1 MIVGEIGRVKISTI
15 KSVHRWLAFILGIF
29 IVFQVTSGSIAA
41 ESRLLMQWFYPEKYQ
56 VVPSGIPATPTQIQT
71 TMRSLEPDFNIAHVM
86 VPPPNRADTAYILMG
101 GRNPEDLHES
111 KIMVDYDQY
120 QQQIIG
126 EHPLI
131 ESGWVGTM
139 TVLHRWIVF
148 GEAGFYVVCV
158 LGAATVLMCL
168 SGLFLYL
175 KTRKTAEH
183 LPFINRCH
191 RSLGALA
198 SLFLI
203 VTSISGI
210 AMSAVHWGDREE
222 NLSVFANMMNV
233 ESERA
238 HMGHDAA
245 LVDPDAAYSSAQS
258 MLSTDYHLA
267 AYSYAGHHSPNYWFA
282 FFNPQ
287 MFRQDVVVDGFSGEV
302 KGVYA
307 AGKTERGEGFRNLLL
322 PIHSGK
328 YFGALGGFLM
338 TFFGFIV
345 VLWLLT
351 GIIMYIRSKRA
362 SSW

>member
-1 MIVGEIGRVKISTI
+1 MNVRTAKFI
-15 KSVHRWLAFILGIF
+15 HRWLAFILGIF
-29 IVFQVTSGSIAA
+29 VIFQVTSGSIAA

-56 VVPSGIPATPTQIQT
+56 VAISGRPATPSQIQS
-71 TMRSLEPDFNIAHVM
+71 TMRSLAPDFNIAHVM

-131 ESGWVGTM
+131 ESGWIGTM

-158 LGAATVLMCL
+158 LGAATVMMSL

-175 KTRKTAEH
+175 RTRKTAQQ

-203 VTSISGI
+203 VTSVSGI
-210 AMSAVHWGDREE
+210 AMSAVYWGDRKE
-222 NLSVFANMMNV
+222 NLSVFANMMNM
-233 ESERA
+233 ESESA
-238 HMGHDAA
+238 HVGHDAA
-245 LVDPDAAYSSAQS
+245 LIDPDAAYSSAQS

-328 YFGALGGFLM
+328 YFGPLGGFLM

-345 VLWLLT
+345 VLWLLS

>member
-1 MIVGEIGRVKISTI
+1 
-15 KSVHRWLAFILGIF
+15 
-29 IVFQVTSGSIAA
+29 
-41 ESRLLMQWFYPEKYQ
+41 
-56 VVPSGIPATPTQIQT
+56 
-71 TMRSLEPDFNIAHVM
+71 
-86 VPPPNRADTAYILMG
+86 
-101 GRNPEDLHES
+101 
-111 KIMVDYDQY
+111 
-120 QQQIIG
+120 
-126 EHPLI
+126 
-131 ESGWVGTM
+131 M

-175 KTRKTAEH
+175 KTRKTARQ

-203 VTSISGI
+203 VTSVSGI

-233 ESERA
+233 ESETA
-238 HMGHDAA
+238 HIGHDAA

-258 MLSTDYHLA
+258 MLPTDYHLA

>member
-1 MIVGEIGRVKISTI
+1 MNVTTVRFI
-15 KSVHRWLAFILGIF
+15 HRWLAFILGIF
-29 IVFQVTSGSIAA
+29 VIFQITSGSVAA

-56 VVPSGIPATPTQIQT
+56 VAISGRPATPTQIQS
-71 TMRSLEPDFNIAHVM
+71 TMRSLAPDFNIAHVM

-101 GRNPEDLHES
+101 GRNPEDLHDS
-111 KIMVDYDQY
+111 KIMVDYNQY

-126 EHPLI
+126 EYPLI
-131 ESGWVGTM
+131 ESGWIGTM

-148 GEAGFYVVCV
+148 GVAGFYVVCV
-158 LGAATVLMCL
+158 LGVVTVLMSL

-175 KTRKTAEH
+175 KTRKTARQ

-203 VTSISGI
+203 VTSVSGI
-210 AMSAVHWGDREE
+210 AMSAVYWGDREE
-222 NLSVFANMMNV
+222 NLSVFANVMNM
-233 ESERA
+233 ES
-238 HMGHDAA
+238 AA
-245 LVDPDAAYSSAQS
+245 TYVDHNAVLIDPDAAYSSAQS

-267 AYSYAGHHSPNYWFA
+267 AYSYAGHHSPTYWFA

-345 VLWLLT
+345 VLWLFS
-351 GIIMYIRSKRA
+351 GVAMYIRSKRA
-362 SSW
+362 SSG

>member
-1 MIVGEIGRVKISTI
+1 MSIKTVKTL
-15 KSVHRWLAFILGIF
+15 HRWLAFILGIF
-29 IVFQVTSGSIAA
+29 VVFQVTSGSIAA

-56 VVPSGIPATPTQIQT
+56 VEAGGVPATPTQLQT
-71 TMRSLEPDFNIAHVM
+71 IMRALEPDFNIAHVM

-131 ESGWVGTM
+131 ESGWIGTM

-175 KTRKTAEH
+175 KTRKAARQ

-203 VTSISGI
+203 VTSVSGI
-210 AMSAVHWGDREE
+210 AMSAVYWGDREE
-222 NLSVFANMMNV
+222 NLSVFANMMNMDS
-233 ESERA
+233 ESV
-238 HMGHDAA
+238 HVGHDAA
-245 LVDPDAAYSSAQS
+245 LVDPDAAYGSAQS
-258 MLSTDYHLA
+258 MLSTDYYLA
-267 AYSYAGHHSPNYWFA
+267 AYSYAGQHSPNYWFA

-328 YFGALGGFLM
+328 YFGPLGGFLM

-345 VLWLLT
+345 VLWLLS

>member
-1 MIVGEIGRVKISTI
+1 MNVTTVRFI
-15 KSVHRWLAFILGIF
+15 HRWLAFILGIF
-29 IVFQVTSGSIAA
+29 VIFQITSGSVAA

-56 VVPSGIPATPTQIQT
+56 VAISGRPATPTQIQS
-71 TMRSLEPDFNIAHVM
+71 TMRSLAPDFNIAHVM

-101 GRNPEDLHES
+101 GRNPEDLHDS
-111 KIMVDYDQY
+111 KIMVDYNQY

-126 EHPLI
+126 EYPLI
-131 ESGWVGTM
+131 ESGWIGTM

-148 GEAGFYVVCV
+148 GVAGFYVVCV
-158 LGAATVLMCL
+158 LGVVTVLMSL

-175 KTRKTAEH
+175 KTRKTARQ

-203 VTSISGI
+203 VTSVSGI
-210 AMSAVHWGDREE
+210 AMSAVYWGDREE
-222 NLSVFANMMNV
+222 NLSVFANVMNM
-233 ESERA
+233 ES
-238 HMGHDAA
+238 AA
-245 LVDPDAAYSSAQS
+245 TYVDHNAVLIDPDAAYSSAQS

-267 AYSYAGHHSPNYWFA
+267 AYSYAGHHSPTYWFA

-328 YFGALGGFLM
+328 YFGPLGGFLM

-345 VLWLLT
+345 VLWLFS
-351 GIIMYIRSKRA
+351 GVAMYIRSKRA
-362 SSW
+362 SSG

>member
-1 MIVGEIGRVKISTI
+1 MQVSTVKL
-15 KSVHRWLAFILGIF
+15 VHRWLAFILGVF

-56 VVPSGIPATPTQIQT
+56 VEAGGAPATPTQIQT

-131 ESGWVGTM
+131 ESGWIGTM

-175 KTRKTAEH
+175 KTRKTAQQ

-203 VTSISGI
+203 VTSVSGI
-210 AMSAVHWGDREE
+210 AMSAVYWGDREE
-222 NLSVFANMMNV
+222 NLSVFANMMNM
-233 ESERA
+233 ESA
-238 HMGHDAA
+238 HKGHDAA

-302 KGVYA
+302 NGVYA

-322 PIHSGK
+322 PIHSGR
-328 YFGALGGFLM
+328 YFGPLGGFLM

-362 SSW
+362 ASG

>member
-1 MIVGEIGRVKISTI
+1 MNVTTVRFI
-15 KSVHRWLAFILGIF
+15 HRWLAFILGIF
-29 IVFQVTSGSIAA
+29 VIFQITSGSVAA

-56 VVPSGIPATPTQIQT
+56 VAISGRPATPTQIQS
-71 TMRSLEPDFNIAHVM
+71 TMRSLAPDFNIAHVM

-101 GRNPEDLHES
+101 GRNPEDLHDS
-111 KIMVDYDQY
+111 KIMVDYNQY

-126 EHPLI
+126 EYPLI
-131 ESGWVGTM
+131 ESGWIGTM

-148 GEAGFYVVCV
+148 GVAGFYVVCV
-158 LGAATVLMCL
+158 LGVVTVLMSL

-175 KTRKTAEH
+175 KTRKTARQ

-203 VTSISGI
+203 VTSVSGI
-210 AMSAVHWGDREE
+210 AMSAVYWGDREE
-222 NLSVFANMMNV
+222 NLSVFANVMNM
-233 ESERA
+233 ES
-238 HMGHDAA
+238 AA
-245 LVDPDAAYSSAQS
+245 TYVDHNAVLIDPDAAYSSAQS

-267 AYSYAGHHSPNYWFA
+267 AYSYAGHHSPTYWFA

-328 YFGALGGFLM
+328 YFGPLGGFLM

-345 VLWLLT
+345 VLWLLS
-351 GIIMYIRSKRA
+351 GVAMYIRSKRA
-362 SSW
+362 SSG

>member
-1 MIVGEIGRVKISTI
+1 
-15 KSVHRWLAFILGIF
+15 
-29 IVFQVTSGSIAA
+29 
-41 ESRLLMQWFYPEKYQ
+41 
-56 VVPSGIPATPTQIQT
+56 
-71 TMRSLEPDFNIAHVM
+71 MRSLEPDFNIAHVM
-86 VPPPNRADTAYILMG
+86 VPPPDRADTAYILMG

-131 ESGWVGTM
+131 ESGWIGTM

-158 LGAATVLMCL
+158 LGAATVMMSL

-175 KTRKTAEH
+175 RTRKTAQQ

-203 VTSISGI
+203 VTSVSGI
-210 AMSAVHWGDREE
+210 AMSAVYWGDRED
-222 NLSVFANMMNV
+222 NLSVFANMMNMER
-233 ESERA
+233 ESA
-238 HMGHDAA
+238 HVGHDAA
-245 LVDPDAAYSSAQS
+245 LIDPDAAYSSAQS

-328 YFGALGGFLM
+328 YFGPLGGFLM

-345 VLWLLT
+345 VLWLLS